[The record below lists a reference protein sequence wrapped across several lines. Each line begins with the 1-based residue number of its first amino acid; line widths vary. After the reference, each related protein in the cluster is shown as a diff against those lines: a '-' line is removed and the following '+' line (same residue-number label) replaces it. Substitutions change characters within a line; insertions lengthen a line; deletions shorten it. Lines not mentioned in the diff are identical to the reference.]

1 MPNYLPLSLE
11 NDWPSCIFLLSLA
24 CLDSPVP
31 GTRKRQIIEKE
42 DISLAGSA
50 CHSLSQL
57 KLLSI
62 GSRALVKLAHSAVC
76 LANICYVHYKELRW
90 DFLRAKNVT
99 DRVDTPKSV
108 DAVAAVLWPSISE
121 LRGRQPTLDST
132 PASPF
137 TWCKKVSGFWLP
149 LKVCRSFSL

>member
-57 KLLSI
+57 KLLSM
-62 GSRALVKLAHSAVC
+62 ALELMLNLLILLSVLQIYAMCITKGYAETFL
-76 LANICYVHYKELRW
+76 ELRMW
-90 DFLRAKNVT
+90 LT
-99 DRVDTPKSV
+99 KSTR
-108 DAVAAVLWPSISE
+108 LNQSM
-121 LRGRQPTLDST
+121 R
-132 PASPF
+132 
-137 TWCKKVSGFWLP
+137 LP
-149 LKVCRSFSL
+149 LCCGLRYLNSEADIANAR